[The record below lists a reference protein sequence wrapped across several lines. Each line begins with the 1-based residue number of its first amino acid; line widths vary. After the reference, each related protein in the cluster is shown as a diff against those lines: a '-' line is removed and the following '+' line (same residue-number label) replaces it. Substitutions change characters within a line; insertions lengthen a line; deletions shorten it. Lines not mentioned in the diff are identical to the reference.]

1 MEWGQKA
8 GIKYHPQKVPGAK
21 YQTGDFIL
29 QEVI

>member
-8 GIKYHPQKVPGAK
+8 GVKYHPQTVSGTK
-21 YQTGDFIL
+21 YQTGEFIL